1 MSISVIRARLD
12 LLVSLLDTTTGRPV
26 NTLDVRIYRNGEL
39 TRPASRG
46 GGNYIFINTD
56 REDFLMRV
64 EVRGYESCDVPI
76 KYAELDERVPQ
87 CLLFLMPSESK
98 KSGIPVMD
106 YSGNDPRIKAIEA
119 INIDTTNISF
129 ASFTKRDNSMDFF
142 SQARTSLTFDNQYYA
157 ILKPDRKGYVKV
169 RIKEVL
175 STQKVRLYDAPPPE
189 ELGKNAPIARIIFG
203 QVKDGHYIIRVRAG
217 RPNDRYIICKRYDD
231 HEEFEMV
238 VFGDDGKPVNVQDS
252 AEENE

>member
-12 LLVSLLDTTTGRPV
+12 LLVSLLDTTTGQPV
-26 NTLDVRIYRNGEL
+26 NTFDVRIYRNGEL

-46 GGNYIFINTD
+46 GGNYVFINTD

-106 YSGNDPRIKAIEA
+106 YSGDDPEIEAIEA
-119 INIDTTNISF
+119 INIDTTTISF

-169 RIKEVL
+169 RITEVL
-175 STQKVRLYDAPPPE
+175 STQKVRLEDAPPE
-189 ELGKNAPIARIIFG
+189 GLEKNAPIARIIFG

-217 RPNDRYIICKRYDD
+217 RPNDRYIICKKYDD
-231 HEEFEMV
+231 HEDFEMI
-238 VFGDDGKPVNVQDS
+238 VFGDDGKPVNVQES
-252 AEENE
+252 AEESE

>member
-12 LLVSLLDTTTGRPV
+12 LLVSLLDTTTGQPV

-46 GGNYIFINTD
+46 GGNYVFINTD

-64 EVRGYESCDVPI
+64 EVRGYEACELPI

-98 KSGIPVMD
+98 KSGMPVMD
-106 YSGNDPRIKAIEA
+106 YSGEDPTITAIEA

-169 RIKEVL
+169 RITEVL
-175 STQKVRLYDAPPPE
+175 STQKVRLEDAPPE
-189 ELGKNAPIARIIFG
+189 GLEKNAPIARIIFG
-203 QVKDGHYIIRVRAG
+203 QVKEGHYIIRVRAG

-231 HEEFEMV
+231 HEEFEMI
-238 VFGDDGKPVNVQDS
+238 VFKDDGKPVIVQES
-252 AEENE
+252 AEESE

>member
-12 LLVSLLDTTTGRPV
+12 LLVSLLDTTTGQPV

-46 GGNYIFINTD
+46 GGNYVFINTD

-64 EVRGYESCDVPI
+64 EVRGYEVCELPI

-98 KSGIPVMD
+98 KSGMPVMD
-106 YSGNDPRIKAIEA
+106 YSGEDPTITAIEA

-169 RIKEVL
+169 RITEVL
-175 STQKVRLYDAPPPE
+175 STQKVRLEDAPPE
-189 ELGKNAPIARIIFG
+189 GLDKNAPIARIIFG

-231 HEEFEMV
+231 HEEFEMI
-238 VFGDDGKPVNVQDS
+238 VFEDDGKPVIVQES
-252 AEENE
+252 AEESE

>member
-12 LLVSLLDTTTGRPV
+12 LLVSLLDTTTGQPV

-46 GGNYIFINTD
+46 GGNYVFINTD

-64 EVRGYESCDVPI
+64 EVRGYEVCELPI

-98 KSGIPVMD
+98 KSGMPVMD
-106 YSGNDPRIKAIEA
+106 YSGEDPTITAIEA

-169 RIKEVL
+169 RITEVL
-175 STQKVRLYDAPPPE
+175 STQKVRLEDAPPE
-189 ELGKNAPIARIIFG
+189 GLEKNAPIARIIFG

-231 HEEFEMV
+231 HEEFEMI
-238 VFGDDGKPVNVQDS
+238 VFEDDGKPVIVQES
-252 AEENE
+252 AEESE

>member
-46 GGNYIFINTD
+46 GGNYIFINTG

-64 EVRGYESCDVPI
+64 EVRGYESCDVLI

-169 RIKEVL
+169 RITEVL
-175 STQKVRLYDAPPPE
+175 STQKVRLEDAPPE
-189 ELGKNAPIARIIFG
+189 GLEKNAPIARIIFG
-203 QVKDGHYIIRVRAG
+203 QVKEGHYIIRVRAG

-231 HEEFEMV
+231 HEEFEMI
-238 VFGDDGKPVNVQDS
+238 VFEDDGKPVIVQES
-252 AEENE
+252 AEESE

>member
-12 LLVSLLDTTTGRPV
+12 LLVSLLDTTTGQPV

-46 GGNYIFINTD
+46 GGNYVFINTD

-64 EVRGYESCDVPI
+64 EVRGYEVCELPI

-98 KSGIPVMD
+98 KSGMPVMD
-106 YSGNDPRIKAIEA
+106 YSGEDPTITAIEA

-169 RIKEVL
+169 RITEVL
-175 STQKVRLYDAPPPE
+175 STQKVRLEDAPPE
-189 ELGKNAPIARIIFG
+189 GLEKNAPIARIIFG
-203 QVKDGHYIIRVRAG
+203 LVKDGHYIIRVRAG

-231 HEEFEMV
+231 HEEFEMI
-238 VFGDDGKPVNVQDS
+238 VFEDDGKPVIVQES
-252 AEENE
+252 AEESE

>member
-12 LLVSLLDTTTGRPV
+12 LLVSLLDTTTGQPV
-26 NTLDVRIYRNGEL
+26 NTFDVRIYRNGEL

-46 GGNYIFINTD
+46 GGNYVFINTD

-64 EVRGYESCDVPI
+64 EVRGYEACDVPI
-76 KYAELDERVPQ
+76 KYAELEERVPQ

-98 KSGIPVMD
+98 KSGMPVMD
-106 YSGNDPRIKAIEA
+106 YSGDDPKIKAIEA

-169 RIKEVL
+169 RITEVL
-175 STQKVRLYDAPPPE
+175 STQKVRLEDAPPE
-189 ELGKNAPIARIIFG
+189 GLEKNAPIARTIFG
-203 QVKDGHYIIRVRAG
+203 QVKDGHYIVRVRAG
-217 RPNDRYIICKRYDD
+217 RPNDRYIICKKYDD
-231 HEEFEMV
+231 HEEFEMI
-238 VFGDDGKPVNVQDS
+238 VFGDDGKPVNVQES
-252 AEENE
+252 AEESE

>member
-12 LLVSLLDTTTGRPV
+12 LLVSLLDTTTGQPV

-46 GGNYIFINTD
+46 GGNYVFINTD

-64 EVRGYESCDVPI
+64 EVRGYEACELPI

-98 KSGIPVMD
+98 KSGMPVMD
-106 YSGNDPRIKAIEA
+106 YSGEDPTITAIEA

-169 RIKEVL
+169 RITEVL
-175 STQKVRLYDAPPPE
+175 STQKVRLEDAPPE
-189 ELGKNAPIARIIFG
+189 GLEKNAPIARIIFG
-203 QVKDGHYIIRVRAG
+203 QVKEGHYIIRVRAG

-231 HEEFEMV
+231 HEEFEMI
-238 VFGDDGKPVNVQDS
+238 VFEDDGKPVIVQES
-252 AEENE
+252 AEESE